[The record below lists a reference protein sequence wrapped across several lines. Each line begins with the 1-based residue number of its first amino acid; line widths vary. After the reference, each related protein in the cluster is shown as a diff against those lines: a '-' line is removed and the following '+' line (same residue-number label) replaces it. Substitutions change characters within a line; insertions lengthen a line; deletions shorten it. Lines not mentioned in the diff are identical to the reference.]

1 MPIRAPCSDSGTSC
15 HVESNHHFIQPSVLR
30 TVTLERQGGCRDVA
44 DAQGK
49 KWRVREMEMTEGD
62 GSVARK
68 SLIALNDM
76 VIRRFW
82 TFPAGWRELSDRAL
96 LALIDGPA
104 QPHPE
109 ARQDLD

>member
-1 MPIRAPCSDSGTSC
+1 
-15 HVESNHHFIQPSVLR
+15 VNIQH
-30 TVTLERQGGCRDVA
+30 QGACRDVA

-49 KWRVREMEMTEGD
+49 KWRVREMEMSEGD
-62 GSVARK
+62 GSAARK
-68 SLIALNDM
+68 SLIALNEM

-82 TFPAGWRELSDRAL
+82 SFPAGWQELSDRAL

-109 ARQDLD
+109 AISEND

>member
-1 MPIRAPCSDSGTSC
+1 LDYFFARHAVT
-15 HVESNHHFIQPSVLR
+15 
-30 TVTLERQGGCRDVA
+30 TVRQGASRDVA

-49 KWRVREMEMTEGD
+49 KWRVREMEMAEAD

-82 TFPAGWRELSDRAL
+82 TFPADWRELSDAQL
-96 LALIDGPA
+96 LALINGPA

-109 ARQDLD
+109 ALPESE

>member
-1 MPIRAPCSDSGTSC
+1 M
-15 HVESNHHFIQPSVLR
+15 NIQH
-30 TVTLERQGGCRDVA
+30 QGACRDVA

-49 KWRVREMEMTEGD
+49 KWRVREMEMSEGD

-68 SLIALNDM
+68 SLIALNEM

-82 TFPAGWRELSDRAL
+82 SFPAGWQELSDRAL
-96 LALIDGPA
+96 LALINGPA

-109 ARQDLD
+109 ATAENE